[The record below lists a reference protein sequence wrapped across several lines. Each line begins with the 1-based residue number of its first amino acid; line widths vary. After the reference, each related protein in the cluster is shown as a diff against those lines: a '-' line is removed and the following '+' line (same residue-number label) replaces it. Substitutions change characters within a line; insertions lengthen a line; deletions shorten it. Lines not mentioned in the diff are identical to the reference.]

1 MMMIVFFNALRRRSL
16 PALLVGWTLVAA
28 VGAAEP
34 GEIRENRPPSGAP
47 PWPREVAL
55 ARGGL
60 LVTGRV
66 QPRFTGPGIDAPP
79 TPMLLRDRTLWN
91 FDWDFHWQPGETY
104 QLRLPAHG
112 AAPVQQASVVAPLRP
127 SPHLICRF
135 KLENINRAAAT
146 GTTPDCVV
154 KFAPDNR
161 HLAIGSF
168 GGHLRIADAWT
179 GEIRYDRRLAEGM
192 VKQLAWS
199 PDGMTLYVGEQ
210 SPEGSLWALDCRP
223 LMALSTDAD
232 SARQLRTTYARLR
245 LSRIWS
251 VRLADRLQTSRPP
264 GDDRY
269 GVYSWPAAYDL
280 HVAADGRLLVAG
292 AHAWTANGKLQRR
305 SVVYCVTPDG
315 QIAWTWPATDALPCA
330 LNGIGVDAAGSRAL
344 VFIPS
349 PSATEDVR
357 RSANAEEYAA
367 RLVLLD
373 GHTGAHL
380 AELPIAPLTPY
391 FDRVES
397 WKSTT
402 VAADGRRGAIGLGD
416 GRAMSYN
423 INSQD
428 ALLEPAHPFALGTPR
443 LVGRTP
449 IAAAASYVRFLGD
462 RLYLQTQNTHIPF
475 GNSAAAQHA
484 PSPHRGANTLTAAD
498 HDGRV
503 AWRYR
508 GPYALTGHWT
518 DAGLHGPPR
527 WLVVT
532 CREAPGAAEPG
543 QFGFLLFDL
552 ARPGGGEDKL
562 MYHYPTVGPVTV
574 DADVSADGRLIA
586 ITECPTT
593 TPDGRDIYGEFQVHV
608 VH

>member
-1 MMMIVFFNALRRRSL
+1 MVALGL
-16 PALLVGWTLVAA
+16 QMGPIHPAAAQPALAA
-28 VGAAEP
+28 A
-34 GEIRENRPPSGAP
+34 SP

-66 QPRFTGPGIDAPP
+66 QPQLEGPGIDAPP
-79 TPMLLRDRTLWN
+79 IPTLLRDRTLWRLA
-91 FDWDFHWQPGETY
+91 DDFAWQPGATY

-112 AAPVQQASVVAPLRP
+112 AAPAELAHIIAPLRP
-127 SPHLICRF
+127 SPRVICRI
-135 KLENINRAAAT
+135 KLENVDRAAGAS
-146 GTTPDCVV
+146 TTPDCTV

-168 GGHLRIADAWT
+168 AGHLRIADTWT
-179 GEIRYDRRLAEGM
+179 GEVRYAMRLAEGM

-199 PDGMTLYVGEQ
+199 PDGLTLYVGEQ
-210 SPEGSLWALDCRP
+210 SPDGNLWALDCRP

-232 SARQLRTTYARLR
+232 RARQLRSTYAKLR
-245 LSRIWS
+245 LARTWS
-251 VRLADRLQTSRPP
+251 VRLAERLHTSRPP
-264 GDDRY
+264 VDDRY
-269 GVYSWPAAYDL
+269 GVYSWPAVFDL
-280 HVAADGRLLVAG
+280 HVASDGRLLLAG
-292 AHAWTANGKLQRR
+292 AHSWSVEGQPRRR
-305 SVVYCVTPDG
+305 SVVYCVAPDG
-315 QIAWTWPATDALPCA
+315 SLAWTWPETGALPCTVNC
-330 LNGIGVDAAGSRAL
+330 LGVDAAGSRVLAF
-344 VFIPS
+344 V
-349 PSATEDVR
+349 PSAATPSETAA
-357 RSANAEEYAA
+357 SADGAQA

-373 GHTGAHL
+373 GHTGKQL

-397 WKSTT
+397 WKSTS
-402 VAADGRRGAIGLGD
+402 VSADGRRGAIGLGD
-416 GRAMSYN
+416 GRALSLN
-423 INSQD
+423 IN
-428 ALLEPAHPFALGTPR
+428 AAGPPLEVGHRFNLGTPR

-449 IAAAASYVRFLGD
+449 IAAAASYTRFLGD

-498 HDGRV
+498 HEGRV
-503 AWRYR
+503 AWRFR
-508 GPYALTGHWT
+508 GPYALSGHWS
-518 DAGLHGPPR
+518 DAGLNGPPR

-532 CREAPGAAEPG
+532 CREAPGAPEPG

-562 MYHYPTVGPVTV
+562 VYHYPTAGPVSF
-574 DADVSADGRLIA
+574 DADMSADGRFTA
-586 ITECPTT
+586 VVECPTT
-593 TPDGRDIYGEFQVHV
+593 TPDGRDIYGEYQVHV